1 MNQGR
6 FISRN
11 AIYFP
16 DQPAVI
22 FEDRVMTFRQL
33 EERSNRLANAL
44 LGLGL
49 RKGDRVAFQM
59 SNRPAI
65 VEIECALYKA
75 GLVRVPLNARLAP
88 AEVLDV
94 IANGD
99 PKVFIVGDSHTA
111 AVQDLRGKPGRLGGV
126 EHFVAVGTAM
136 AGWHA
141 YEPLL
146 ERAADTNPDVPMQP
160 DDLAVLHYTSGSTGK
175 LKAAMQ
181 TVGNRMSHLRKVSMH
196 RMRAAPGDVLL
207 LSGPLTHA
215 SGMFIQPFL
224 YQGGAILIQE
234 RFDPEALLAAVE
246 RWRVTYT
253 FMVPTMLNRLAT
265 HPGIARHDLRSLK
278 QIAYGGA
285 PMAPARIREAW
296 SALGPVLSQGY
307 GGGET
312 TGGLILLSTDDHARA
327 LRERP
332 EILASCGRPI
342 GESEIRVVNDAGE
355 PVQGDEIGEIVV
367 RGPDVFAGY
376 WREPELTQAAFD
388 AGGWLRTGD
397 LARVDREGYIY
408 IVDRS
413 KDMIISGGFNVYP
426 TEVEQALYSHPAVY
440 EACVV
445 GVPDE
450 TWGEAVKAVVVLRP
464 GHAAHEAELVRHCRE
479 LLADFKKPRSV
490 DFVAELPRNP
500 NGKLS
505 RKLVREPYWAG
516 HDRRVG

>member
-1 MNQGR
+1 MSMNQGR

-11 AIYFP
+11 ARYFP

-22 FEDRVMTFRQL
+22 FEDRITTFRQL
-33 EERSNRLANAL
+33 EARSNRLANAL
-44 LGLGL
+44 IGLGL

-65 VEIECALYKA
+65 VELECALYKA

-99 PKVFIVGDSHTA
+99 PKVFIVGDSHA
-111 AVQDLRGKPGRLGGV
+111 DSVQELLGQLGSV
-126 EHFVAVGTAM
+126 EHFVCAGAAV
-136 AGWHA
+136 AGWHD
-141 YEPLL
+141 YEALL
-146 ERAADTNPDVPMQP
+146 AQAADTNPDEPMQP

-181 TVGNRMSHLRKVSMH
+181 TVGNRMSHLRKVAMH

-234 RFDPEALLAAVE
+234 RFDPEALLAAIE

-265 HPGIARHDLRSLK
+265 HPAVGRHDLGSLK

-296 SALGPVLSQGY
+296 EALGPVLSQGY

-312 TGGLILLSTDDHARA
+312 TGGLILLSTADHARA
-327 LRERP
+327 VRERP

-342 GESEIRVVNDAGE
+342 GESEVRVVNEQGAV
-355 PVQGDEIGEIVV
+355 VQGDEIGEIVV

-376 WREPELTQAAFD
+376 WREPELTAGAFGAD
-388 AGGWLRTGD
+388 GWLRTGD
-397 LARVDREGYIY
+397 LARVDGEGYIY

-464 GHAAHEAELVRHCRE
+464 GHRASEADLVQHCRE

-505 RKLVREPYWAG
+505 RKLVREPFWAG
-516 HDRRVG
+516 RDRRVG